1 MKTKFSVL
9 ISFILMLFI
18 SCNEDK
24 IGYSLKNLSIFN
36 SEDDFYSYEYVENN
50 DGILYE
56 VKTGTEPKTDVQ
68 KAEEKKQ
75 SELEAYTAGTI
86 YTIFVHPL
94 IIEPK
99 LAFDGDRNQSYMYD
113 WFVTSTEFKA
123 ALNELYKRNYI
134 LIKSTDIYNYDEKTG
149 KIYPKQLYLP
159 KGKKPLVFS
168 IDDLNYYPT
177 MKNNGTAQCLYID
190 DEGNLADKKK
200 IKGGFE
206 NDYGESIFI
215 LEDFIEEHPD
225 FSYKGAR
232 GIIALTGYKGI
243 LGYDTQKGAKNIES
257 EKKKALMVAQKIK
270 DMGWEFASHSY
281 AHVYCNNVSA
291 SKMNADCKKWDEEV
305 RPLIGKTCIFIYP
318 FGAEANSAN
327 LKVLKENGFRFFLG
341 VAGGTSTLI
350 EENYVRLRRRA
361 LDGVMFKY
369 RSKNDFVD
377 IDVVF
382 KKPRK

>member
-1 MKTKFSVL
+1 MKIRFLVFFS
-9 ISFILMLFI
+9 IILLFV

-24 IGYSLKNLSIFN
+24 IGYSLKNLLLSD
-36 SEDDFYSYEYVENN
+36 SEEEFYSFEYIEND
-50 DGILYE
+50 DGLLYE
-56 VKTGTEPKTDVQ
+56 VKTGAEAKTDVQ
-68 KAEEKKQ
+68 KSLEKKQ
-75 SELEAYTAGTI
+75 SDLEAYTAGTI

-94 IIEPK
+94 IIEPR

-113 WFVTSTEFKA
+113 WFVTSTEFES

-134 LIKSTDIYNYDEKTG
+134 LIKSTDIYNYDEKEG

-177 MKNNGTAQCLYID
+177 MKNNGTAQSLYID
-190 DEGNLADKKK
+190 EDGKLADKKK
-200 IKGGFE
+200 VKGGFE
-206 NDYGESIFI
+206 KDYGESIFI
-215 LEDFIEEHPD
+215 LEEFIKTHPD

-243 LGYDTQKGAKNIES
+243 LGYDTQKSVKNNGE
-257 EKKKALMVAQKIK
+257 EKKKALKVVQKIK
-270 DMGWEFASHSY
+270 EMGWEFASHSY
-281 AHVYCNNVSA
+281 AHVYCNTISS
-291 SKMNADCKKWDEEV
+291 SKMKADCKKWDEEV
-305 RPLIGKTCIFIYP
+305 RPLTGNTCIFIYP
-318 FGAEANSAN
+318 FGAEASSAN
-327 LKVLKENGFRFFLG
+327 LSVLKENGFRFFMG
-341 VAGGTSTLI
+341 VAGGSSTLI

-369 RSKNDFVD
+369 RSKNDFID
-377 IDVVF
+377 IDAVF